1 MGLFVFLTWA
11 CKSLETVR
19 KGFIRFPN
27 TPLLEV
33 RPGNLSLRKVV
44 GGLFECQVLA
54 APLAARWR
62 DVLSQSWEPVPYE
75 ELPCHC
81 NEGQRRT
88 S

>member
-1 MGLFVFLTWA
+1 MGLFVFQTWA
-11 CKSLETVR
+11 CKSLETIR

-44 GGLFECQVLA
+44 GGLLECQVLA
-54 APLAARWR
+54 APLAAWWR

>member
-1 MGLFVFLTWA
+1 MGLFVFQTWT
-11 CKSLETVR
+11 CNSLETVR

-44 GGLFECQVLA
+44 VGCSSVKY
-54 APLAARWR
+54 W
-62 DVLSQSWEPVPYE
+62 
-75 ELPCHC
+75 
-81 NEGQRRT
+81 QRRLLLGGAM

>member
-1 MGLFVFLTWA
+1 MGLFVFQTWT

-33 RPGNLSLRKVV
+33 RPGNSSLRKVV
-44 GGLFECQVLA
+44 ECQVLA

-75 ELPCHC
+75 ELPSHC

>member
-1 MGLFVFLTWA
+1 MGLFVFQTWA

-19 KGFIRFPN
+19 KGFIRFPK

-44 GGLFECQVLA
+44 GGCSSVKY
-54 APLAARWR
+54 W
-62 DVLSQSWEPVPYE
+62 
-75 ELPCHC
+75 
-81 NEGQRRT
+81 QRRLLLGGAM

>member
-1 MGLFVFLTWA
+1 MGLFVFQTWA

-19 KGFIRFPN
+19 KGFIRFPK

-44 GGLFECQVLA
+44 GCSSVKY
-54 APLAARWR
+54 W
-62 DVLSQSWEPVPYE
+62 
-75 ELPCHC
+75 
-81 NEGQRRT
+81 QRRLLLGGAM